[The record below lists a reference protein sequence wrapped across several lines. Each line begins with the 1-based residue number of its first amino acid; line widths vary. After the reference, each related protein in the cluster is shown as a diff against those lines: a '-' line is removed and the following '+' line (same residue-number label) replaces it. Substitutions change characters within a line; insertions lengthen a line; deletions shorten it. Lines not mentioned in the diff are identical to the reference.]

1 MTGLTPTPPI
11 TRFAPSPTG
20 HLHLGHVVNAL
31 YVWGIARAA
40 GGTVLLRIEDHD
52 RQRSKPEFE
61 RSILLDLEWLGFE
74 PDAPLVRQSER
85 KELYRREL
93 DRLKAGNLVYACACS
108 RKEMTLTTPD
118 IPGEEMRYPGTCR
131 SRNLEWREGLSWRLV
146 LEPGSVQFHDARLG
160 LQRQLPSQQ
169 CGDLQAMDRL
179 GNWSYQFAVT
189 VDDFLQGVTLV
200 IRGEDLLP
208 SAGRQIML
216 SRLLGRADPP
226 VFLHHPLILK
236 PGGEKL
242 SKAQRDTGI
251 RELREQGVRPEM
263 VLGRAAYAGQL
274 IDRVREVRQCD
285 VAGLFDESEAKRY
298 RFNTDETR

>member
-1 MTGLTPTPPI
+1 MTGLTQSPSI

-31 YVWGIARAA
+31 YVWGMARAA

-74 PDAPLVRQSER
+74 PDAPVVRQSER
-85 KELYRREL
+85 VGLYRREL
-93 DRLKAGNLVYACACS
+93 DRLRADRLAYACACS
-108 RKEMTLTTPD
+108 RKEMAITTPD
-118 IPGEEMRYPGTCR
+118 IPGEEMCYPGTCR
-131 SRNLEWREGLSWRLV
+131 SKNLEWREGLSWRVV
-146 LEPGSVQFHDARLG
+146 LEPGTVEFRDARLG
-160 LQRQLPSQQ
+160 IQHQVPSRQ

-208 SAGRQIML
+208 STGRQIML
-216 SRLLGRADPP
+216 SRLLGRANPP

-236 PGGEKL
+236 PNGEKL
-242 SKAQRDTGI
+242 SKALRDTGI
-251 RELREQGVRPEM
+251 RELRAQGRSPEL
-263 VLGRAAYAGQL
+263 VLGMAAKAAGL
-274 IDRVREVRQCD
+274 VAAVREVGQKELIE
-285 VAGLFDESEAKRY
+285 LFGK
-298 RFNTDETR
+298 TGG